1 MEGGG
6 GVKWL
11 ATGVWRPASLEKEP
25 KPVDRQKISP
35 EKMDV
40 FKKVTFMCSELVAH
54 LGSVTDS
61 YPVQMTPVRG
71 EDWSSLHASSEG
83 QSEDSRN
90 EIEKEQAI
98 KAVSLAACS
107 VEIGNGQDI
116 CPTSSSLKGPEKT
129 TPEQIAEEIL
139 MEVIVA
145 MGERRK
151 EGENLVEAGSFNVGR
166 GVVEDIEQEAV
177 LDQVLSSKFGL
188 VLLQG
193 GETAL
198 LKKKRLWVAGG
209 NLPGDWQWE
218 DVKGK
223 RFFCKARKLNLQTQV
238 QYQVSPSTP
247 IPK

>member
-1 MEGGG
+1 
-6 GVKWL
+6 
-11 ATGVWRPASLEKEP
+11 
-25 KPVDRQKISP
+25 
-35 EKMDV
+35 
-40 FKKVTFMCSELVAH
+40 
-54 LGSVTDS
+54 
-61 YPVQMTPVRG
+61 
-71 EDWSSLHASSEG
+71 
-83 QSEDSRN
+83 
-90 EIEKEQAI
+90 
-98 KAVSLAACS
+98 
-107 VEIGNGQDI
+107 
-116 CPTSSSLKGPEKT
+116 
-129 TPEQIAEEIL
+129 

-247 IPK
+247 ITK